1 VIRITTAAREA
12 LYALLASG
20 GPGKAVRI
28 LIDDYS

>member
-1 VIRITTAAREA
+1 MIRITTAAREA
-12 LYALLASG
+12 LHTLLASG